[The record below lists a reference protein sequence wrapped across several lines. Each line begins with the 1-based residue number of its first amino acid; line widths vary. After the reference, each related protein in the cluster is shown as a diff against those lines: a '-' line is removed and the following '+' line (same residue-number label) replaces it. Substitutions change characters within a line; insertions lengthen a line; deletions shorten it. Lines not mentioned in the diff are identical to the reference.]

1 VVGAGPVGN
10 LAIQAALRYD
20 PSEVVAIDLETN
32 RLALAEKAGAFAVNA
47 AERNPQT
54 AVFER
59 TGGRGADVVIE
70 AVGSPAAFERALD
83 VVRRGGRVLVVG
95 MYASETFEAQLGVWW
110 TRALDIRFT
119 GLCPVHAVWERAMA
133 DVERGLLD
141 PSPLV
146 SHRLP
151 LEEAPSGYELFDS
164 RRATKV
170 LLLP

>member
-1 VVGAGPVGN
+1 M
-10 LAIQAALRYD
+10 
-20 PSEVVAIDLETN
+20 
-32 RLALAEKAGAFAVNA
+32 
-47 AERNPQT
+47 
-54 AVFER
+54 
-59 TGGRGADVVIE
+59 
-70 AVGSPAAFERALD
+70 
-83 VVRRGGRVLVVG
+83 RRGGRVLVVG

-110 TRALDIRFT
+110 TRALDLRFT
-119 GLCPVHAVWERAMA
+119 GLCPVHSVWERAMA

-151 LEEAPSGYELFDS
+151 LEDAQMGYELFDR